1 MELFL
6 SKIGDM
12 TGIEN
17 KDSFAEPVE
26 SWVILSSGCRIVSY
40 NDEFEKLFGGDVV
53 AAGRFCISGLT
64 GDASCSSC
72 AVDARFESP
81 EMTLLSVDKEI
92 GGKKY
97 RIRFKRILY
106 GSGFESIVAGRIME
120 TAAADAIAVNAVI
133 FFQNY
138 ISTLESVKVLPWKL
152 DLRNFKLYNQFNDK
166 LVLGTG
172 LSGVN
177 FEAWLELIHPE
188 DRPVFMPAIADMVK
202 GSAGEFNVEYRI
214 TDGKGGWRWLRV
226 NGNVIQRDDAGKAVV
241 VNGFILDTTVVRGY
255 EEQIHER
262 EHRLRDSESRLNNA
276 MKLGRMSPWE
286 YIFSTDKIIT
296 NRQLSEFWG
305 YADYYERKEPIGR
318 EALENRIHP
327 EDRKYASEKF
337 DNAVANGEN
346 FEMVFRIVV
355 DGHVRFVHFIGEA
368 VFENG
373 KPAKLVGIAQDLTS
387 LRALESKL
395 ERKDEGL
402 KFITGRIGIGLWDF
416 SVPEMKLYLMS
427 DEYSV
432 DGAGD
437 TSVVITA
444 DDFFRM
450 LHPEDVIRFRQ
461 WFERLIRGVDET
473 GEIEMRYKSKSDYS
487 WFRISA
493 VINSRDTEGKPLT
506 LRGLFQD
513 ITERKEIETKLYQSQ
528 KMEAIGRLAG
538 GVAHDF
544 NNILQVILGY
554 GSLALMD
561 TDNDSEMFEYI
572 SNIVDSG
579 EKARNLV
586 RQLLLFARREKFK
599 PELVYLNDL
608 IRGLTMMLKRVI
620 GENIL
625 LDFVPGDEVRSIFGD
640 SGQLEQIIMNL
651 CINARDAAE
660 GTGSIVIRTKDVMVD
675 DPWPCF
681 DSIMP
686 PGEYAMISVTDS
698 GMGIPPENMD
708 RIFEPF
714 FTTKGKHRGTGLGL
728 ATTYAIVKQHRGY
741 IDLHS
746 IVGKGSTFTVYLPV
760 YFEGVETGDY
770 EDQNQ
775 LVDDYSGKGTILV
788 AEDDELIR
796 KYTCRILEDSGFKVI
811 AASDGLEAV
820 ELYKKNIEAV
830 NLLLLDIIM
839 PRMNGWDVYNT
850 IRGPELKLPVVFFS
864 GYDENL
870 LPGNFKSDMP
880 MRYVQK
886 PFKYYTLIKAI
897 QELMEQVR

>member
-1 MELFL
+1 MAGL
-6 SKIGDM
+6 D
-12 TGIEN
+12 N
-17 KDSFAEPVE
+17 KERFEEPDE
-26 SWVILSSGCRIVSY
+26 AWVILSNGCRIVSY
-40 NDEFEKLFGGDVV
+40 NEEFEKLFGREVI
-53 AAGRFCISGLT
+53 APGRFCISGLT
-64 GDASCSSC
+64 GDSSCFSC
-72 AVDARFESP
+72 AVDDRGESP

-92 GGKKY
+92 NGKKY

-106 GSGFESIVAGRIME
+106 GSGFESIVAGRIIE
-120 TAAADAIAVNAVI
+120 TAAADAIAVRAVN
-133 FFQNY
+133 FFQKY

-166 LVLGTG
+166 LVFEPG

-177 FEAWLELIHPE
+177 FEAWLELIHPV

-202 GSAGEFNVEYRI
+202 GSAGVFDVEYRI
-214 TDGKGGWRWLRV
+214 TDGKGGWRWLHV
-226 NGNVIQRDDAGKAVV
+226 NGSVSQSDSAGAPLAA
-241 VNGFILDTTVVRGY
+241 NGYVLDITVMKGF
-255 EEQIHER
+255 EEQIRER
-262 EHRLRDSESRLNNA
+262 EQKLRDSGSRLKNA

-296 NRQLSEFWG
+296 GRRLSEFWG
-305 YADYYERKEPIGR
+305 FTDYYARQEPIGR
-318 EALENRIHP
+318 EELRNRIHA
-327 EDRKYASEKF
+327 EDRPYVMEQF
-337 DNAVANGEN
+337 DKAVTKGEN

-355 DGHVRFVHFIGEA
+355 DGQVKYEHFIAEV

-373 KPAKLVGIAQDLTS
+373 KPVKLLGVAQDLTT
-387 LRALESKL
+387 RHMLESNL
-395 ERKDEGL
+395 ERKYEGL
-402 KFITGRIGIGLWDF
+402 KFITERIGLGLWDF

-432 DGAGD
+432 EGAGD
-437 TSVVITA
+437 TSVVITL
-444 DDFFRM
+444 DDFFKW
-450 LHPEDVIRFRQ
+450 LHPEDVRRCRQ
-461 WFERLIRGVDET
+461 WFDRLTGGADET
-473 GEIEMRYKSKSDYS
+473 GEIELRYKIKSDYR

-493 VINSRDTEGKPLT
+493 VINSRDIEGKPLT

-513 ITERKEIETKLYQSQ
+513 VTERKEIETKLYQSQ

-544 NNILQVILGY
+544 NNILQVIMGY

-561 TDNDSEMFEYI
+561 VDNESEMFEYI

-586 RQLLLFARREKFK
+586 RQLLLFARKEKFK
-599 PELVYLNDL
+599 PELVYPNDL
-608 IRGLTMMLKRVI
+608 IKGLTKMLKRVI
-620 GENIL
+620 GENIS
-625 LDFVPGDEVRSIFGD
+625 LDFIPGDEARSIFGD
-640 SGQLEQIIMNL
+640 SGQLEQVIMNL

-660 GTGSIVIRTKDVMVD
+660 GTGSIVIKTKDVMVD
-675 DPWPCF
+675 EPWPCF
-681 DSIMP
+681 DSIIP
-686 PGEYAMISVTDS
+686 AGEYFMISVTDS
-698 GMGIPPENMD
+698 GMGIPPENLD

-714 FTTKGKHRGTGLGL
+714 FTTKGKHSGTGLGL

-746 IVGKGSTFTVYLPV
+746 IVGKGSTFSVYLPA
-760 YFEGVETGDY
+760 YMEGADIDQA

-775 LVDDYSGKGTILV
+775 FEDDYSGKGTILV

-796 KYTCRILEDSGFKVI
+796 KYTCRILEDSGFSVI
-811 AASDGLEAV
+811 TASNGLEAV

-830 NLLLLDIIM
+830 DLLLLDIIM

-897 QELMEQVR
+897 QELMEQVRS